1 MMHEDAAVISLYYG
15 SDVSDEAARKLADAL
30 TDKYPQCDV
39 ELYSG
44 TQPIYYYIISVE

>member
-15 SDVSDEAARKLADAL
+15 ADVTDADAQKLADRL

-39 ELYSG
+39 ELYNGS
-44 TQPIYYYIISVE
+44 QPIYYYIISVE